1 MSEIFLQTKTLFVN
15 KDPLVSVIIT
25 SYNRG
30 NFIDKAIQSSLNQDY
45 ANIEIIVSDNCS
57 TDNTPS
63 VLEKY
68 KEDKRVKYYVND
80 TNIGMIPNFKL
91 ATERTSGKYITYL
104 SSDDYFCND
113 KFISLAVDLINKHL
127 NIVLV
132 AAKNATLFEDLNEV
146 VEDATADIFQHEFM
160 KGSDL
165 FQQFPKC
172 FAPGWGA
179 VLMDREKL
187 MATRVFESKAQSLDY
202 EANLKIMLQGNV
214 AFIKQPSYVWRKHS
228 SQASGTM
235 NFETI
240 INNFDFIENVYSFAK
255 QINAPVDIENWRLQ
269 VYYAYLNG
277 VSRRMINQKGSIVKV
292 MNCAK
297 AKSNIHIKLLK
308 EPKYFI
314 LFTIYKNYET
324 LGPLL
329 KVIYP
334 SLYRSIEKD
343 K

>member
-1 MSEIFLQTKTLFVN
+1 MPEVN
-15 KDPLVSVIIT
+15 KEPLVSIIIT

-30 NFIDKAIQSSLNQDY
+30 NFIDKAIQSALSQDY
-45 ANIEIIVSDNCS
+45 SNIEIIVSDNCS

-63 VLEKY
+63 VLVKY
-68 KEDKRVKYYVND
+68 KEDKRVKYHVND
-80 TNIGMIPNFKL
+80 TNIGMLPNFKI
-91 ATERTSGKYITYL
+91 ATERTGGKYITYL

-127 NIVLV
+127 DIVLV
-132 AAKNATLFEDLNEV
+132 AAKNATLFEDLKEV
-146 VEDATADIFQHEFM
+146 VEDATAEVFQHEFM
-160 KGSDL
+160 KGSRL
-165 FQQFPKC
+165 FQQFPKW

-187 MATRVFESKAQSLDY
+187 IETKIFESKAQSIDY
-202 EANLKIMLQGNV
+202 EANLKLMLQGNV

-240 INNFDFIENVYSFAK
+240 INNFDFIENVYRFAK
-255 QINAPVDIENWRLQ
+255 KINVDMDIENWRLQ

-277 VSRRMINQKGSIVKV
+277 VSRRMTSKKDKIIKV
-292 MNCAK
+292 MNYAK
-297 AKSNIHIKLLK
+297 TQGNIHIKLFK

-314 LFTIYKNYET
+314 LFKIYTNYRMVS
-324 LGPLL
+324 PLL
-329 KVIYP
+329 KVFYP